1 LSEWGLGDL
10 NEGNDAK
17 AYLREVA
24 SSINFLNKKAQ
35 EKVFERGLDVLTEVL
50 ALKKYAKRRIR
61 ETRDIARQEFLA
73 GVQRYLIGFFE
84 DSIYHSTLSVEM
96 GLLTRLEEELSDD
109 EKRAIHDRINSKKEK
124 PSPFTFGV
132 IFDESKRK
140 GRNII
145 RNQQTE
151 QRIAKIIDVRNTH
164 IHASNFTSASIL
176 SMKQKGLPEIKKYVK
191 YIDQIEEIPLVNVM
205 SKKWLPQAKNLLNET
220 QSAIER
226 LPSFEW
232 CTKDK
237 QRAQAQENINN
248 FFSEIFGS
256 IDALQK
262 IQSLSEKV
270 QLGVHSRKFI
280 RDVSERDYQK
290 TLALETIRDSFAV
303 LKSIGIFGAVKQQQ
317 RK

>member
-1 LSEWGLGDL
+1 MTEEE
-10 NEGNDAK
+10 NAQ

-35 EKVFERGLDVLTEVL
+35 KEVIRRGVDVLTEVR
-50 ALKKYAKRRIR
+50 ALKKYAIGIMH

-96 GLLTRLEEELSDD
+96 GLLIRLEEELSDN
-109 EKRAIHDRINSKKEK
+109 EKKAIYDRINSKKDK
-124 PSPFTFGV
+124 PAPFTFGV

-145 RNQQTE
+145 KNEQTQ

-176 SMKQKGLPEIKKYVK
+176 SVKEKGLPKIEKSIKEIN
-191 YIDQIEEIPLVNVM
+191 EIQETPLVNVM
-205 SKKWLPQAKNLLNET
+205 LKKWLFKAKNLLTESKAT
-220 QSAIER
+220 IES

-232 CTKDK
+232 CTRDK
-237 QRAQAQENINN
+237 QRSLAQDNINN
-248 FFSEIFGS
+248 FFSEIFAS
-256 IDALQK
+256 IGALQN

-270 QLGVHSRKFI
+270 QLGLHSRKFI
-280 RDVSERDYQK
+280 RDLSKRDYSK
-290 TLALETIRDSFAV
+290 TQALETIRDSFAV
-303 LKSIGIFGAVKQQQ
+303 LKSIDIF
-317 RK
+317 